1 MTVYV
6 NATAVFGPGLENA
19 AHTQLVL
26 RGEANWQ
33 HEALSNIKPAMLPA
47 NERRRTTPVINIAL
61 HCLQDLIRDVDDLR
75 TVATVFASSDGELGI
90 ADKICSALAE
100 TEKIVSPT
108 LFHNSVH
115 NAAAGYWAIAA
126 SMQGSST
133 SLSAGDATYMCGL
146 QEAVS
151 RVETEGGTVLFVA
164 YDYPVPHNLDSYRHF
179 EYPLAIALRLG
190 ASAETGVLGTLT
202 LDGTVVKQK
211 ESHCRNPSLEELRKG
226 LPIGCGLPLVEAF
239 SRRARMQ
246 VIMPYLR
253 GEQYCVQVSH

>member
-6 NATAVFGPGLENA
+6 NATAVIGPGLENA
-19 AHTQLVL
+19 VHSQQVL
-26 RGEANWQ
+26 RGEANWLY
-33 HEALSNIKPAMLPA
+33 EPLSNLKPAMLPA

-61 HCLQDLIRDVDDLR
+61 QCLQGLIRDVDDLR
-75 TVATVFASSDGELGI
+75 SIATVFASSDGELGI

-100 TEKIVSPT
+100 SEKIVSPT

-133 SLSAGDATYMCGL
+133 SLSAGDSTFMCGL
-146 QEAVS
+146 HEAVT

-164 YDYPVPHNLDSYRHF
+164 YDYPLPHKLDSYRHF

-190 ASAETGVLGTLT
+190 SAAETGVLGTLT
-202 LDGTVVKQK
+202 LDGPVLNQK
-211 ESHCRNPSLEELRKG
+211 ESHCRNPSLENLRQG
-226 LPIGCGLPLVEAF
+226 LPIGCGLPLLEAF

-253 GEQYCVQVSH
+253 GEHYCVQVSH